1 MRALCIAVAGI
12 FIVGFALLEV
22 FRDLFHPSLTGSLSD
37 FVARSTFRLFR
48 RWPSKL
54 SLAGPLSLV
63 IVILCWVLLL
73 GGGFALIYW
82 SAFPAG
88 FRTFNGQ
95 SPDTGTGFQTMLYFS
110 FEALTTLGLGDPLPQ
125 ANWLRLLAT
134 LEALIGFAL
143 VTASVS
149 WIVLLYPALGRMRA
163 LARRASILAR
173 AERNSGV
180 RLVSDGVQYLLGDLA
195 LDVIRTRVDFIHF
208 PIIYYFHAD
217 HRRSSLA
224 ESLRHLMQFAESG
237 AQAEA
242 PDRVRLAS
250 ATLRA
255 ALDDLAAVLAD
266 RFVQSDPKDTVAVF
280 RKYAEDHLTSIVAP

>member
-1 MRALCIAVAGI
+1 MRGLWIAGLGI
-12 FIVGFALLEV
+12 LMVGFALLEV
-22 FRDLFHPSLTGSLSD
+22 FRDLFHPSLTGSLSEH
-37 FVARSTFRLFR
+37 VARTTFRLFR

-54 SLAGPLSLV
+54 GLAGPVSLV
-63 IVILCWVLLL
+63 IIILCWVLLL
-73 GGGFALIYW
+73 GSGFALIYW
-82 SAFPAG
+82 SAFPGG
-88 FRTFNGQ
+88 FRAFNGQ
-95 SPDTGTGFQTMLYFS
+95 TPGAENGFQRMFCFS
-110 FEALTTLGLGDPLPQ
+110 LAALTTLGLGDLVPE
-125 ANWLRLLAT
+125 ANWLRLLVT
-134 LEALIGFAL
+134 VEALIGFAL

-149 WIVLLYPALGRMRA
+149 WIVLLYPALGRMRT

-173 AERNSGV
+173 AERNAGV
-180 RLVSDGVQYLLGDLA
+180 HLITGGAQYPLGDLA

-224 ESLRHLMQFAESG
+224 ESLRHLMRFAESG

-255 ALDDLAAVLAD
+255 ALDDLAGVLAD
-266 RFVQSDPKDTVAVF
+266 RFVKSDRSDTNAVF
-280 RKYAEDHLTSIVAP
+280 RAYADDHLTPGVNA